1 MTTRVHAICLVKNE
15 GDVIAEIL
23 QLASKFCH
31 KIYVFDTGSTD
42 NSWEEVQR
50 VASDVII
57 PFRHENV
64 LKFDF
69 GLRGQVFNAVRDTFE
84 IGDWLYVLD
93 ADEVLAESPH
103 KAIRIAE
110 AEGAQQINTLQY
122 NFHFTELD
130 WQQYQAG
137 LDSRDRP
144 ISERRHY
151 YCFTNIE
158 QRLFRIEA
166 DTTWPEYT
174 DAENP
179 IGYLRPKATKKLKKG
194 SYRIANCH
202 YQYRDPEQIKL
213 RLVTRQEARKVNQNN
228 FIHYQSVDTDLN
240 WERYIVPS
248 EQLYYYNNDGVF
260 KIRLSEQ
267 INLLRWRSQ
276 DVLSKMQRRLALS
289 IK

>member
-1 MTTRVHAICLVKNE
+1 MTRIHAICLVKNE
-15 GDVIAEIL
+15 GDVIAQIL
-23 QLASKFCH
+23 QFASRFCH

-64 LKFDF
+64 PKFDF
-69 GLRGQVFNAVRDTFE
+69 GLRGQVFNAVRNTFE
-84 IGDWLYVLD
+84 IGDWLFVLD
-93 ADEVLAESPH
+93 ADEILAEAPH

-130 WQQYQAG
+130 CQQYQAG

-166 DTTWPEYT
+166 DTTWPEHI
-174 DAENP
+174 DADNP
-179 IGYLRPKATKKLKKG
+179 MGYLRPQTTKKLKKC
-194 SYRIANCH
+194 SYRIPNCH
-202 YQYRDPEQIKL
+202 YQYRDPEQIQL
-213 RLVTRQEARKVNQNN
+213 RLETRREARKVNQNN

-240 WERYIVPS
+240 WERYIYPS
-248 EQLYYYNNDGVF
+248 QQLHFYNNDGQF
-260 KIRLSEQ
+260 KFTMSERAR
-267 INLLRWRSQ
+267 IFKEMFGSRSFFRF
-276 DVLSKMQRRLALS
+276 DFLAT
-289 IK
+289 

>member
-1 MTTRVHAICLVKNE
+1 MKRVHAICLVKNE
-15 GDVIAEIL
+15 GDVIAQIL

-50 VASDVII
+50 VANDVII

-64 LKFDF
+64 AKFDF

-103 KAIRIAE
+103 RAIRIAE
-110 AEGAQQINTLQY
+110 SERAQQINTLQY
-122 NFHFTELD
+122 NFHFTDVD

-144 ISERRHY
+144 IRERRHY

-166 DTTWPEYT
+166 DTTWPEHT
-174 DAENP
+174 DADNP
-179 IGYLRPKATKKLKKG
+179 IGYLRPQATKKLKKC
-194 SYRIANCH
+194 SYRIPNCH
-202 YQYRDPEQIKL
+202 YQYRDPEQIQL
-213 RLVTRQEARKVNQNN
+213 RLATRREARKLNQSN

-240 WERYIVPS
+240 WERYIMPS
-248 EQLYYYNNDGVF
+248 EELRYYNNDCVF
-260 KIRLSEQ
+260 KIQLSEQ
-267 INLLRWRSQ
+267 LTLLRWRSQ
-276 DVLSKMQRRLALS
+276 DVLNKMQRRLALS
-289 IK
+289 R